1 MRTTTFRTKSW
12 RPSRLREPLA
22 PSRVLG
28 IDPTAGPTP
37 RVLGVDPT
45 VASASRVLG
54 IDPGLVATGFGVIA
68 SAPGG
73 ITVLGTG
80 IIATRADQALEARLG
95 EIHEGVVKVLDAY
108 EPALLVVED
117 LYAEYKFP
125 RTALQMAHARGV
137 IYLAARQRNVP
148 VLALAPSEVKRV
160 ITGNGAAAKEQMQH
174 SVQRLLGLPALPKP
188 SHIADALALAFTGLS
203 RATRNARDL
212 GAAPSRPHPGAPPPR
227 Q

>member
-1 MRTTTFRTKSW
+1 MRTTTSPTKSW

-28 IDPTAGPTP
+28 IDPAARATS
-37 RVLGVDPT
+37 RVLGIDP
-45 VASASRVLG
+45 VGAGAPRVLG
-54 IDPGLVATGFGVIA
+54 IDPGLVATGFGVIV
-68 SAPGG
+68 STPGG
-73 ITVLGTG
+73 IAVLGSG
-80 IIATRADQALEARLG
+80 VIATRADQPLEARLG
-95 EIHEGVVKVLDAY
+95 EIHEGVVKVIDTH

-148 VLALAPSEVKRV
+148 VLALAPSEVKRM
-160 ITGNGAAAKEQMQH
+160 ITGNGAAAKAQMQH
-174 SVQRLLGLPALPKP
+174 SVQRLLRLPALPTP

-203 RATRNARDL
+203 RAARDHGNL
-212 GAAPSRPHPGAPPPR
+212 RPARSRPEPGSPPPR
-227 Q
+227 P